1 LKKYVIINIDDFSS
15 IGEKMKVQMGHHVS
29 VHYTGT
35 LQDGTEFDNSRL
47 RGVPL
52 QFQMGVTDMI
62 PGFVDAILGMSI
74 GQTKQVTLQPAD
86 AYGHRDP
93 DARQA
98 VPRGAFPPDF
108 EFEVGGT
115 VQGNGPQGKFLASIE
130 DFDDDEVVLDLNHP
144 LAGEH
149 LTFDI
154 ELVAM
159 DVEEITEE
167 PEVIDQDPYP
177 EQEIVMSDWN
187 ASMRKAELLQV
198 AKSRGLPVNTRSTKA
213 QIIEALSAQ

>member
-1 LKKYVIINIDDFSS
+1 
-15 IGEKMKVQMGHHVS
+15 MKVQMGHTVS

-52 QFQMGVTDMI
+52 QFQLGADDMI
-62 PGFVDAILGMSI
+62 PGFVDAILGMSV
-74 GQTKQVTLQPAD
+74 GQSKQVTLQPAD

-98 VPRGAFPPDF
+98 VPRGVFPPDF

-115 VQGNGPQGKFLASIE
+115 VQGNGPKGKFLASIE
-130 DFDDDEVVLDLNHP
+130 DFDDEEVILDLNHP

-149 LTFDI
+149 LTFNV
-154 ELVAM
+154 ELVS
-159 DVEEITEE
+159 
-167 PEVIDQDPYP
+167 IDTAEDIAQDDPYA

-187 ASMRKAELLQV
+187 AKMRKAELLQV

-213 QIIEALSAQ
+213 QIIEALQAQ

>member
-1 LKKYVIINIDDFSS
+1 
-15 IGEKMKVQMGHHVS
+15 MKVQMGQHVS
-29 VHYTGT
+29 VHYVGT

-52 QFQMGVTDMI
+52 QFQMGVSDMI
-62 PGFVDAILGMSI
+62 PGFVDAILGMSV
-74 GQTKQVTLQPAD
+74 GQTKQITLQPSD

-98 VPRGAFPPDF
+98 VPRAAFPPDF

-149 LTFDI
+149 LTFDL
-154 ELVAM
+154 ELISIDTEANTEQDVM
-159 DVEEITEE
+159 VDVE
-167 PEVIDQDPYP
+167 DPYADDST
-177 EQEIVMSDWN
+177 VMADWN
-187 ASMRKAELLQV
+187 AKMRKAELLQV

-213 QIIEALSAQ
+213 QIIEALQAQ